1 MPAPKSPAK
10 FPPPDPITHNF
21 FFFLG
26 DHPAMD
32 LLNTV
37 ARPSDQIVDL
47 WQSDD
52 DVIRWLRH
60 TGLLLSG
67 EVPNLRTG
75 TLLDSARSLRETVRT
90 VIVQRKKR
98 RQADLAPLNAFLA
111 QASSYT
117 RLGKSPSGPL
127 ELERRYHASTP
138 EQLLAP
144 LAESAAAFL
153 TTADFNLVRACEGEG
168 CILWFY
174 DRTKSHRRRWC
185 SMEVC
190 GNRHKVAAFRSR
202 NA

>member
-1 MPAPKSPAK
+1 MRTPKPSTLN
-10 FPPPDPITHNF
+10 PIPGNF
-21 FFFLG
+21 LFLG

-37 ARPSDQIVDL
+37 ARPVDEIVDF
-47 WQSDD
+47 WQSDA
-52 DVIRWLRH
+52 DVLRWLTLTRLLQ
-60 TGLLLSG
+60 TGDI
-67 EVPNLRTG
+67 PNLRPG
-75 TLLDSARSLRETVRT
+75 SLLESARRLREMART
-90 VIVQRKKR
+90 IIVQRKKR
-98 RQADLAPLNAFLA
+98 RQPDLASFNAFLA
-111 QASSYT
+111 RASSFN
-117 RLGKSPSGPL
+117 RLAKSPAGPL
-127 ELERRYHASTP
+127 ELERRYNARTP

-144 LAESAAAFL
+144 LAESAAAFIAA
-153 TTADFNLVRACEGEG
+153 ADFNLVRACEGEG